1 MTVKM
6 SGKIFYEWK
15 KICFL
20 CHFDIWTTVTHFFK
34 RIIYICLVTETK
46 EHSIQTISDTFML
59 WRIAY
64 NTLMGVLHF
73 PDKSFLITY
82 RFRKTASALREIRKN
97 HYLKEFNVIHT
108 F

>member
-15 KICFL
+15 KISL
-20 CHFDIWTTVTHFFK
+20 PCHFDIWTALTHLFK
-34 RIIYICLVTETK
+34 RNIYACIITETK
-46 EHSIQTISDTFML
+46 KHSIQTISDTFML

-73 PDKSFLITY
+73 PDKSFLISY
-82 RFRKTASALREIRKN
+82 RFLKTASALREIRKTT
-97 HYLKEFNVIHT
+97 I
-108 F
+108 